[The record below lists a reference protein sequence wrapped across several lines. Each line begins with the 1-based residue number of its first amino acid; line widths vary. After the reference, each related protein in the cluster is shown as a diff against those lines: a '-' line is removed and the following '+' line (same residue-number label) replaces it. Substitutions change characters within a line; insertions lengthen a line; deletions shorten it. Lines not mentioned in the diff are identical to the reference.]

1 MLKLNTESRFELPM
15 IDGPDSATSPAEPK
29 RKPARKPAKRTEPK
43 PAPQLA
49 PAAAPTPAVGR
60 YKLGLTVALGVFI
73 PVMSLAT
80 SKIAGTLAGSGHHAL
95 AAFGA
100 GIGLAVLAVSLSHLA
115 WAIRDVTGSG
125 PRASWALAVALD
137 CSLVL
142 CELVL
147 VAAADAGLGAVCWC
161 VLLAVAGFSMVLN
174 CHAFL
179 NHKADKSRPPG

>member
-1 MLKLNTESRFELPM
+1 MLKLNETGERAARFELPVV
-15 IDGPDSATSPAEPK
+15 DGPTSVA
-29 RKPARKPAKRTEPK
+29 APAKPK
-43 PAPQLA
+43 KSAAKKAKPERAAKPA
-49 PAAAPTPAVGR
+49 PAAAASR
-60 YKLGLTVALGVFI
+60 YKLNLTVALGVFI

-80 SKIAGTLAGSGHHAL
+80 SKVAGTLAGQQHFAL

-100 GIGLAVLAVSLSHLA
+100 AIGVAVLAVSLSHLA

-125 PRASWALAVALD
+125 PRAAWALAVALD

-142 CELVL
+142 CELVH
-147 VAAADAGLGAVCWC
+147 VTAAEVGLGAVCWC

-179 NHKADKSRPPG
+179 NHKAG

>member
-1 MLKLNTESRFELPM
+1 MLKLNTESRFELPV
-15 IDGPDSATSPAEPK
+15 IDGPVKATAPVRAKVK
-29 RKPARKPAKRTEPK
+29 RKAKAVAVVSERVSNIPNIIPPA
-43 PAPQLA
+43 L
-49 PAAAPTPAVGR
+49 PAVSR
-60 YKLGLTVALGVFI
+60 YKLNLTVALGVFI

-80 SKIAGTLAGSGHHAL
+80 SKIAGTLASHSHYAL

-100 GIGLAVLAVSLSHLA
+100 GIGVAVLAVSLSHLA

-142 CELVL
+142 CELVH
-147 VAAADAGLGAVCWC
+147 VTAVDAGLVGVCWAM
-161 VLLAVAGFSMVLN
+161 LLAVAGFSMVLN

-179 NHKADKSRPPG
+179 NHKAE